1 LDEYPVRRC
10 VLKQKGVSFYL
21 HDYKDFRFESTC
33 STAEILFMNQ
43 IREIAQLGAEVL
55 RLHAEPV
62 TEINNAETRAL
73 LDAMRATLANTQG
86 VGLAAPQIG
95 ISRRAVIVAS
105 RPTPRYPNAP
115 LMEPTVMLNPS
126 FVPLSEA
133 TEKDWEG
140 CLSIPG
146 IRALVPRF
154 KAIRIEY
161 TDEQGNLIETRLEGF
176 IARVF
181 QHEFDH
187 LNGLVFLDRVESNRD
202 IFSES
207 EYLKLF
213 S

>member
-1 LDEYPVRRC
+1 
-10 VLKQKGVSFYL
+10 
-21 HDYKDFRFESTC
+21 
-33 STAEILFMNQ
+33 MNR

-55 RLHAEPV
+55 RRQALPA
-62 TEINNAETRAL
+62 AETNSAENRAVIA
-73 LDAMRATLANTQG
+73 AMKATLANTQG

-95 ISRRAVIVAS
+95 ESVRIVIVAS
-105 RPTPRYPNAP
+105 RPTPRYPDAP
-115 LMEPTVMLNPS
+115 LMEPTVMINPS
-126 FVPLSEA
+126 FETLSESI
-133 TEKDWEG
+133 EKGWEG

-154 KAIRIEY
+154 KDIRVDY
-161 TDEQGNLIETRLEGF
+161 TDEQGHPVQIRLQDF

-187 LNGLVFLDRVESNRD
+187 LNGLVFLDRVENNRD

-207 EYLKLF
+207 EYLKFF